1 MVMTGDESNKNG
13 SLALVL
19 SGGGARNAYHAGF
32 LAELSQ
38 SFPELSFDIL
48 TGASAGAINLAH
60 LAASEKPLPMALED
74 LVGIWSRIE
83 MGDVFDVSTNSLAGH
98 VASWAFRLLSGRPGK
113 GPNMQGMVDTAP
125 LRRLLQRELN
135 TDGGPVKG
143 IRENIE
149 RGRLRA
155 IAVTATNYTT
165 GRTVTFV
172 QGQDIENWERANRVS
187 MEVEIGVEHIMAS
200 TSLPFF
206 FPAVKVGDAWYGDG
220 GIRMNAPLAPAVHL
234 GADRILAI
242 STRFPRSAE
251 QAERDRS
258 PGYPPP
264 AQILS
269 TLFDAVFLDMFDYDA
284 HQLERYNRLL
294 YDLPKPL
301 RGSLRP
307 VKLLLIRP
315 SQDLGRLANEYE
327 PKLPRAFRF
336 LTRGLGTRKSGNNDA
351 LSIISFQHEYLTRIM
366 DIGRTD
372 ARANHEALSAF
383 LTGDGFP

>member
-1 MVMTGDESNKNG
+1 MTRIEGNSEKNV
-13 SLALVL
+13 ALVL

-32 LAELSQ
+32 LAELAPW
-38 SFPELSFDIL
+38 FPDLSIDIL

-60 LAASEKPLPMALED
+60 LAASEKPLPEALED

-83 MGDVFDVSTNSLAGH
+83 VSDVFNISTRSLAGH
-98 VASWAFRLLSGRPGK
+98 VGSWALSLLSGKAGK
-113 GPNMQGMVDTAP
+113 FSAMRGMVDTAP
-125 LRRLLQRELN
+125 LRRLLQRELQ

-172 QGQDIENWERANRVS
+172 QGQNIENWERANRVS
-187 MEVEIGVEHIMAS
+187 MEVEIGVDHIMAS

-234 GADRILAI
+234 GANRILAI

-269 TLFDAVFLDMFDYDA
+269 TLFDAIFLDMFDYDA

-294 YDLPKPL
+294 YDLPQPL

-315 SQDLGRLANEYE
+315 SQDLGRLANEFE
-327 PKLPRAFRF
+327 AKLPRTFRY
-336 LTRGLGTRKSGNNDA
+336 LTRGLGTKETGHNDA
-351 LSIISFQHEYLTRIM
+351 LSIISFQHEYLARVM
-366 DIGRTD
+366 EIGRAD
-372 ARANHEALSAF
+372 AHANREAFASF
-383 LTGDGFP
+383 LEGDDFP